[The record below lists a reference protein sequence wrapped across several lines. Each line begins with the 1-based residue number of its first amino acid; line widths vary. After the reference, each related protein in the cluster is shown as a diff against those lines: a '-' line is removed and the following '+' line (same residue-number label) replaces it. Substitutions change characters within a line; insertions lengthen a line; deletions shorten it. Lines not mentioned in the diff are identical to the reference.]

1 VIKINIRKNWIQGIS
16 SQYYSVEN
24 TIEDVKSNF
33 DVRRYYSAEGSSVEI
48 DGVVTQVIIQSHSN
62 PLNQGKYDRK
72 IHMPIETVVRTGS
85 LVEWENNIWLITS
98 NIDDLQS
105 YKSASMVECNNTLKF
120 YSPIT
125 STLYSIPCIITN
137 KLTLSEDENKYLTT
151 VDNQFYLIVSS
162 SATTLQIKPDD
173 VFKLGVYNYKIS
185 TVCDD
190 ISVPGLLVFKV
201 VFSEIEQSL
210 PTYTIEILNG
220 TLLRADVN
228 TPLQLNIRVNV
239 TIDGITTIA
248 SPNPSLIFNS
258 SNDNICTVD
267 ENGLCT
273 FYQVSEPS
281 WDLDAIIDDEM
292 ILDLDKT
299 YELTDDCK
307 FLLNDLF
314 GVEAIPGVIISVK
327 LASDESVIGY
337 ANIDVY
343 ETEQDN
349 YTVEISG
356 SISIVKTKT
365 SNYSCVFK
373 NNGVAITDNSVFYL
387 TADDGVSSTTLAT
400 ISSQNGVG
408 NSCVI
413 IAGSN
418 LGYVKLWVKND
429 DNTIVSSG
437 FRIQIKSLF

>member
-1 VIKINIRKNWIQGIS
+1 MITTTNFINAKNILFGDS
-16 SQYYSVEN
+16 L
-24 TIEDVKSNF
+24 
-33 DVRRYYSAEGSSVEI
+33 G
-48 DGVVTQVIIQSHSN
+48 
-62 PLNQGKYDRK
+62 
-72 IHMPIETVVRTGS
+72 RTGTITQIQNDILTDFEDSPSYESVTINNSITPQDVQIVTVTNNSTKENFKKILSKPNETFAVGNIVVWGS
-85 LVEWENNIWLITS
+85 LTYLI
-98 NIDDLQS
+98 IDIDEDQKIQTKGTIQL
-105 YKSASMVECNNTLKF
+105 CNNTLKF

-248 SPNPSLIFNS
+248 SPNPLLIFNS

-267 ENGLCT
+267 SDGLCT
-273 FYQVSEPS
+273 FYQASEPS

-314 GVEAIPGVIISVK
+314 GVDAIPGVIVSVK

-337 ANIDVY
+337 VNIDVY

-349 YTVEISG
+349 YTYSLS
-356 SISIVKTKT
+356 SISTPDNEIKLNQSKTYTSWKYNNNVVMVQGFTFSVSGDSSSYLLTVVDGNTCTIKCLKSGYTVVLSATDVSDVTKVTTKSIV
-365 SNYSCVFK
+365 
-373 NNGVAITDNSVFYL
+373 L
-387 TADDGVSSTTLAT
+387 
-400 ISSQNGVG
+400 
-408 NSCVI
+408 
-413 IAGSN
+413 
-418 LGYVKLWVKND
+418 
-429 DNTIVSSG
+429 
-437 FRIQIKSLF
+437 KSLF